1 MSNEDKE
8 TLIELLEDYAYEQSN
23 PETTLTIMGLIDEI
37 NASKD

>member
-1 MSNEDKE
+1 MRKEDKE

-37 NASKD
+37 RES

>member
-8 TLIELLEDYAYEQSN
+8 TLTELLEDYAYEQSN

-37 NASKD
+37 RES